1 MDAAPGRRFSFYTA
15 DELLRNRMLQSADD
29 LKPDYLKKYLLSDAH
44 GKLHHDSPHQRE
56 LHFMARIRRIEIE
69 NFRSIRKLDWYP
81 SEGINCLIGPGDSG
95 KSTILDAV
103 DLCLGARRNISF
115 TDADFFGLDVDREI
129 KITLTIGALTDA
141 LKNIES
147 YGLYLRG
154 YIAETGEIEDE
165 PEKDAEAVLCL
176 RLTVRSDLEPEWSL
190 ISDRA
195 TAQDASRNLSWGDRT
210 RLAPTRLGATT
221 EYNLGW
227 RRGSVLNKLSE
238 ERADASAA
246 LAKAARNARD
256 AFGDDAKDQLSE
268 TLGIVQ
274 DTADDLGVSVGE
286 SVRAMLDAHSVNFNG
301 GTISLHNSDGIPL
314 RGLGTGS
321 TRLLIAGLQRKAAEQ
336 TSIVLVDEIE
346 HGLEPHRIVRLLGS
360 LGAKEQEPPLQVFAT
375 THAPTVLR
383 ELSGEQLVVLREAED
398 HHNALLIGSDDDIQG
413 TIRSQPEAFLAP
425 SVLVCEGASEVGFVR
440 GLDQYRVSKG
450 KPSIA
455 ACGVA
460 LVDAGGVSRIYSR
473 ALPLQ
478 KAGYR
483 VATLR
488 DDDAKPDAAQEAE
501 FEGRGV
507 IFMWREGK
515 AIEDEIFA
523 CALDNAVGE
532 LLDYAIALH
541 GEELVASHVAS
552 VSGNAVSL
560 HDIQVAAL
568 MDGYSAAHRD
578 VLAKASSTKKNP
590 WFKTVTAME
599 KVGREIIGP
608 EFRNFEKVFKEPVAA
623 IFSWATNAE

>member
-1 MDAAPGRRFSFYTA
+1 
-15 DELLRNRMLQSADD
+15 
-29 LKPDYLKKYLLSDAH
+29 
-44 GKLHHDSPHQRE
+44 
-56 LHFMARIRRIEIE
+56 MARIRRIEIE
-69 NFRSIRKLDWYP
+69 HFRSINKLDWYP

-95 KSTILDAV
+95 KSTILDAI

-115 TDADFFGLDVDREI
+115 TDADFFGLDVDQEI
-129 KITLTIGALTDA
+129 RITLTIGALTDA

-154 YIAETGEIEDE
+154 YIGETGEIEDE
-165 PEKDAEAVLCL
+165 PEKDGETVLCL

-195 TAQDASRNLSWGDRT
+195 VAQDASRNLSWGDRT
-210 RLAPTRLGATT
+210 RLAPTRLGAAS

-227 RRGSVLNKLSE
+227 RRGSVLNQLSE
-238 ERADASAA
+238 ERADAPAA
-246 LAKAARNARD
+246 LAKAARNARN
-256 AFGDDAKDQLSE
+256 AFGDDAKVQLGE

-274 DTADDLGVSVGE
+274 NTAAELGVPVGE
-286 SVRAMLDAHSVNFNG
+286 AVRAMLDAHSVNFSG
-301 GTISLHNSDGIPL
+301 GMISLHNSDGIPL

-321 TRLLIAGLQRKAAEQ
+321 TRLLIAGLQRKAAER

-346 HGLEPHRIVRLLGS
+346 HGLEPHRIIRLLGS
-360 LGAKEQEPPLQVFAT
+360 LGAKDTEPPLQVFAT
-375 THAPTVLR
+375 THAPAVLR
-383 ELSGEQLVVLREAED
+383 ELSSEQLVVLRETGD
-398 HHNALLIGSDDDIQG
+398 HHTALLIGPDGDIQG

-440 GLDQYRVSKG
+440 GLDQYRVSND

-460 LVDAGGVSRIYSR
+460 LVDAGGVSKIYSR

-488 DDDAKPDAAQEAE
+488 DDDRKPDAALEAQ
-501 FEGRGV
+501 FEDGGV
-507 IFMWREGK
+507 VFRWREGN

-523 CALDNAVGE
+523 CVSEKAVGM
-532 LLDYAIALH
+532 LVDYAIALH
-541 GEELVASHVAS
+541 GEELVASHIAS

-568 MDGYSAAHRD
+568 MDGYSAAHRE
-578 VLAKASSTKKNP
+578 VLAKAASTKNNP

-599 KVGREIIGP
+599 KIGHKIIGP
-608 EFRNFEKVFKEPVAA
+608 EFRNCEQVFREPVAA
-623 IFSWATNAE
+623 IFRWAVNAG

>member
-1 MDAAPGRRFSFYTA
+1 MRAKAEVERIGIAHDIAGRIGDRVVRRFGA
-15 DELLRNRMLQSADD
+15 LAGQ
-29 LKPDYLKKYLLSDAH
+29 
-44 GKLHHDSPHQRE
+44 G
-56 LHFMARIRRIEIE
+56 
-69 NFRSIRKLDWYP
+69 
-81 SEGINCLIGPGDSG
+81 
-95 KSTILDAV
+95 STGC
-103 DLCLGARRNISF
+103 DLCGWCRGFR
-115 TDADFFGLDVDREI
+115 LD
-129 KITLTIGALTDA
+129 
-141 LKNIES
+141 
-147 YGLYLRG
+147 
-154 YIAETGEIEDE
+154 
-165 PEKDAEAVLCL
+165 
-176 RLTVRSDLEPEWSL
+176 
-190 ISDRA
+190 
-195 TAQDASRNLSWGDRT
+195 SR
-210 RLAPTRLGATT
+210 P
-221 EYNLGW
+221 
-227 RRGSVLNKLSE
+227 
-238 ERADASAA
+238 
-246 LAKAARNARD
+246 
-256 AFGDDAKDQLSE
+256 
-268 TLGIVQ
+268 
-274 DTADDLGVSVGE
+274 
-286 SVRAMLDAHSVNFNG
+286 
-301 GTISLHNSDGIPL
+301 
-314 RGLGTGS
+314 
-321 TRLLIAGLQRKAAEQ
+321 
-336 TSIVLVDEIE
+336 
-346 HGLEPHRIVRLLGS
+346 
-360 LGAKEQEPPLQVFAT
+360 
-375 THAPTVLR
+375 
-383 ELSGEQLVVLREAED
+383 
-398 HHNALLIGSDDDIQG
+398 
-413 TIRSQPEAFLAP
+413 QP
-425 SVLVCEGASEVGFVR
+425 
-440 GLDQYRVSKG
+440 
-450 KPSIA
+450 
-455 ACGVA
+455 CGVA